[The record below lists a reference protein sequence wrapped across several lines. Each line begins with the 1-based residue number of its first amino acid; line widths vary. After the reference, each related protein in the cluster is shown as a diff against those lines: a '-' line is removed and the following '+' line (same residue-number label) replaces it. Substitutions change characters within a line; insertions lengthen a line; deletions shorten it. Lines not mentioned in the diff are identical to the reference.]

1 MEMSRVSSAT
11 TSAVQQQQ
19 PAAARQAETKPVER
33 PRESE
38 AAGKLGETQAR
49 TQQIQQSQARQQ
61 VQDVQRIG
69 SQQSEQPK
77 PVVNAQGQKIGSI
90 INTTS

>member
-1 MEMSRVSSAT
+1 MEISATSSAT
-11 TSAVQQQQ
+11 SSAVQQQL
-19 PAAARQAETKPVER
+19 AAARQVEVKPAER
-33 PRESE
+33 SREND
-38 AAGKLGETQAR
+38 AANKLGETQVR

-61 VQDVQRIG
+61 VQEAQRTA